1 MYVCMYVCACVG
13 LILSGTEGRMGEGGV
28 NGIDERGGEQL
39 KVCTY
44 EIVLSDTKYIEKN
57 I

>member
-1 MYVCMYVCACVG
+1 M
-13 LILSGTEGRMGEGGV
+13 RRKGECGGGGV